1 MRFVSPIFTFVR
13 GALPAALATAAAA
26 AAAITLG
33 PMAAGAA
40 GAALPPKC
48 TTAGLVI
55 WLDTRANAT
64 LGHVDYNLQMT
75 NLSGHACVLRGYPRV
90 SAVDLRG
97 RQLGLPAR
105 RDTTK
110 AVRSVR
116 LGRGVT
122 ARAVVRIT
130 DVGVFRRSRCG
141 HTAAAGLRIQLP
153 HAKSSKRVPFPFTA
167 CSRRTVRYLSIQ
179 AVRPE

>member
-13 GALPAALATAAAA
+13 SALPAALTTAAA

-64 LGHVDYNLQMT
+64 LGHVDYNLQIT

-90 SAVDLRG
+90 SAVDVRG
-97 RQLGLPAR
+97 RQLGAAAR
-105 RDTTK
+105 WDTTK
-110 AVRSVR
+110 PVRAVR

-122 ARAVVRIT
+122 ARAVLRIT
-130 DVGVFRRSRCG
+130 DVGIFPRSRCR
-141 HTAAAGLRIQLP
+141 HTAAAGLRIHPP
-153 HAKSSKRVPFPFTA
+153 HARSSKLVPFPFAA
-167 CSRRTVRYLSIQ
+167 CSRRTVRYLTIQ

>member
-1 MRFVSPIFTFVR
+1 VRFVSPISIFVR
-13 GALPAALATAAAA
+13 SALLAALTTAAAA
-26 AAAITLG
+26 ATATTLC
-33 PMAAGAA
+33 PMAAEAA

-48 TTAGLVI
+48 TTASLVI

-90 SAVDLRG
+90 SAVDVRG
-97 RQLGLPAR
+97 RQLGAAAR
-105 RDTTK
+105 SAATRP
-110 AVRSVR
+110 VRSVR

-122 ARAVVRIT
+122 ARAVLRIT
-130 DVGVFRRSRCG
+130 DVGIFRRSRCR
-141 HTAAAGLRIQLP
+141 HTAAAGLQVRLP
-153 HAKSSKRVPFPFTA
+153 SARSSQRVPFPFTA
-167 CSRRTVRYLSIQ
+167 CSRRSVRYLTIQ